1 MDRESFVLD
10 TWHNSGSAPFSSL
23 TDEEYDKL
31 IPVEFLTEGIDQTR
45 GWAYTLL
52 MLNVLLTDSSES
64 PFRSFLF
71 TGHVLDE
78 KGNKMSK
85 SAGNVIDASLLLE
98 KNPVDLVRFYFM
110 WKSSPI
116 EPISF
121 STKEML
127 GRPHQIIS
135 TLYYL
140 HVYYKQNSEYDAFDY
155 SGYTLKSLFSNGHLQ
170 TPDVWILTKL
180 EKLITTVTSFIDACR
195 FHEAS
200 RSMEE
205 FVIVSLSQTYV
216 PLIRYDLWN
225 DESEHQFRRFT
236 IYSVLYTC
244 LRNIDFLLHPF
255 CPFTTDFLYLS
266 CFKRHETILMDCW
279 SDKEILQKVS
289 NHETEYAF
297 DVVKEVASL
306 SYSIRNKSKLKRRW
320 PLESAYIYCKNV
332 DFMKIKGI
340 KEILNDQLNIKSLSI
355 HELQYSSNVEKI
367 ANLLE
372 NKAPILPKIDINRK
386 VVAKR
391 VKSDID
397 LLNQK
402 FSSMDMSQVLFD
414 IKEKGFFSCQYSD
427 NISIDLTETD
437 LNIAYMP
444 VENYVSGEKENI
456 LLLINV
462 SRNDELIIRGLVRDL
477 SRNLQQLRKEL
488 GFNPT
493 EILKSAYI
501 SNIPK
506 NEIMQ
511 LKNYYE
517 DIKNLVRVKDVVFS
531 EAPDNRFNYK
541 SIDVDGKEIK
551 IFIN

>member
-1 MDRESFVLD
+1 
-10 TWHNSGSAPFSSL
+10 
-23 TDEEYDKL
+23 
-31 IPVEFLTEGIDQTR
+31 
-45 GWAYTLL
+45 
-52 MLNVLLTDSSES
+52 
-64 PFRSFLF
+64 
-71 TGHVLDE
+71 
-78 KGNKMSK
+78 
-85 SAGNVIDASLLLE
+85 
-98 KNPVDLVRFYFM
+98 
-110 WKSSPI
+110 
-116 EPISF
+116 
-121 STKEML
+121 
-127 GRPHQIIS
+127 
-135 TLYYL
+135 
-140 HVYYKQNSEYDAFDY
+140 
-155 SGYTLKSLFSNGHLQ
+155 
-170 TPDVWILTKL
+170 
-180 EKLITTVTSFIDACR
+180 
-195 FHEAS
+195 
-200 RSMEE
+200 
-205 FVIVSLSQTYV
+205 
-216 PLIRYDLWN
+216 
-225 DESEHQFRRFT
+225 
-236 IYSVLYTC
+236 
-244 LRNIDFLLHPF
+244 LHPF

-289 NHETEYAF
+289 NHETESAF

-340 KEILNDQLNIKSLSI
+340 KEILNDQLNIKSLFI

-386 VVAKR
+386 VVAKK

-397 LLNQK
+397 LLNQN
-402 FSSMDMSQVLFD
+402 FSLMDMSQVLFD
-414 IKEKGFFSCQYSD
+414 IQEKGFFSCQYS
-427 NISIDLTETD
+427 NNASIDLTETD
-437 LNIAYMP
+437 LDIAYMP

-462 SRNDELIIRGLVRDL
+462 SRNDDLIIKGLVRDL

-493 EILKSAYI
+493 EILKCAYI

-506 NEIMQ
+506 NEITQ

-517 DIKNLVRVKDVVFS
+517 DIKSLVRVKDVVFS
-531 EAPDNRFNYK
+531 ESPDNRFNHK